1 MYTGRNLRWLKC
13 HATGT
18 CRVPIGGVPI
28 GMLDL
33 IECGKFIQRKFRPVY
48 RILDVLIIII
58 LILGVFDVLF
68 YNI

>member
-1 MYTGRNLRWLKC
+1 
-13 HATGT
+13 
-18 CRVPIGGVPI
+18 
-28 GMLDL
+28 MLDL